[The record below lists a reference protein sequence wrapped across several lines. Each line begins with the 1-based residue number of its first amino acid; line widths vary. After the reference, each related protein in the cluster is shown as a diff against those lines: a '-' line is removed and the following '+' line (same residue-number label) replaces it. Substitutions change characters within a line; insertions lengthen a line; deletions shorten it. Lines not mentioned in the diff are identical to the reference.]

1 MKNLRNTYRPPTPLL
16 SQAEKDEAFK
26 KAKIKIDETNISDK
40 VFVIR
45 NKVKKYHNPVFYV
58 NVDVWPLL
66 ENNVSGD
73 EIIDKIYKK

>member
-1 MKNLRNTYRPPTPLL
+1 MNLRNTHLPQQPLL
-16 SQAEKDEAFK
+16 SQEEKDEAFK

-58 NVDVWPLL
+58 NVDVWELL

-73 EIIDKIYKK
+73 EIIDKIYDK